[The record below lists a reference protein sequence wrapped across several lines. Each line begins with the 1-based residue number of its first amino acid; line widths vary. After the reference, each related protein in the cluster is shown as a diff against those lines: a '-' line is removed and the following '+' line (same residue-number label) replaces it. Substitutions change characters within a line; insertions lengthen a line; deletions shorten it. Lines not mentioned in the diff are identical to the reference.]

1 MLSKFRMYLGSAAV
15 VCALGLAPSAQ
26 AASYLLTTTGA
37 WGGGAGSY
45 SLQAL
50 FDAQSL
56 TTVGDG
62 LTVENLS
69 GLEPVRLSLTVGG
82 ATEIQTIADGEV
94 NLFLSTL
101 STGYADLAFTLSD
114 NANGGLLD
122 EEVGSFASPF
132 VTLGADIAYQP
143 TVGTDYVYANSDLGT
158 GALATFSGTPTSIT
172 LVTVPEPTA
181 LALLGL
187 GLAGI
192 GSLRRRKG
200 A

>member
-1 MLSKFRMYLGSAAV
+1 MSLGSAAV

-50 FDAQSL
+50 FDAPSL
-56 TTVGDG
+56 TAVGDG

-69 GLEPVRLSLTVGG
+69 GIEPVRVSLTVGG
-82 ATEIQTIADGEV
+82 ATETQIIAAGGV
-94 NLFLSTL
+94 NLYLSTL
-101 STGYADLAFTLSD
+101 ASGYADLAFTLSD
-114 NANGGLLD
+114 TANGGLLD
-122 EEVGSFASPF
+122 EEVGSSTSPF

-143 TVGTDYVYANSDLGT
+143 SVQPVGNDYVYANSDLGA
-158 GALATFSGTPTSIT
+158 GPLATFSGTPTSIT